1 MSRSVPPDL
10 EQNMSPYAELSHCP
24 STRHWDDGTLENNI
38 AQEPN
43 NVVQWRVLGWE
54 QVMFSL
60 RLNCLACKGTS
71 WEARKGL
78 SQPEKRIKK
87 HSKKGGRPPSAP
99 HTVRRHTI
107 GVRVNEGELVQLKE
121 RAQRMGLSPAQWLRT
136 AALDRKIP
144 KPPAP
149 AINRALYAELAR
161 LSVNLNQL
169 TRAVNIGQ
177 LMGNAIP
184 IDEPRTL
191 SLLCALQKVIHE
203 VQAHSLSLSNSPN
216 HRSATP

>member
-1 MSRSVPPDL
+1 MSCSVPPDL
-10 EQNMSPYAELSHCP
+10 EQEMSPHTELSRCP
-24 STRHWDDGTLENNI
+24 STRHWDDGTVENDI
-38 AQEPN
+38 AQEPK
-43 NVVQWRVLGWE
+43 NVVQWRVLGGK
-54 QVMFSL
+54 QAMFSL

-78 SQPEKRIKK
+78 FQPEDRIKK
-87 HSKKGGRPPSAP
+87 RSKKRGRPPSAP
-99 HTVRRHTI
+99 HIVRRHTI
-107 GVRVNEGELVQLKE
+107 GVRVNEGEFVQLKE

-169 TRAVNIGQ
+169 SRAVNAGQ
-177 LMGNAIP
+177 LTGNFIP

-191 SLLCALQKVIHE
+191 SLLCALHKVIHE
-203 VQAHSLSLSNSPN
+203 VQVHSLGLSNSPN
-216 HRSATP
+216 HRSTP